1 MTELQ
6 QTYSRTQQILT
17 AFTEGD
23 GTGFRTIYSP
33 SAISPYDRVQTLR
46 FYGFI
51 TSLRMKVDI
60 NSIAESVLPNLEAD
74 ASRTERLTALRD
86 MEWRS
91 ARKQISFYLKT
102 ARVDWQQIF
111 DISLLN
117 RLPYYQV
124 NLLPYLTDNI
134 SFDTSNDCQIGARI
148 TDAGYGLLGS
158 ADRITIYGSVRE
170 EITTLPTDSKEISF
184 ATPYTFPINSTS
196 QIIIPANPNRQ
207 QVTLT
212 NTSLTTDIHINYGS
226 MAELGKGITLM
237 RGGGSYEIN
246 LQNLYRGAISA
257 ISASPAV
264 LTGIEAV

>member
-17 AFTEGD
+17 AFGAD
-23 GTGFRTIYSP
+23 DASMRIIYQP

-60 NSIAESVLPNLEAD
+60 RSIKEADIPNLEAD
-74 ASRTERLTALRD
+74 ASRLERLTAMRN
-86 MEWRS
+86 MEWKS
-91 ARKQISFYLKT
+91 PRKQITFFLRT
-102 ARVDWQQIF
+102 ATCPWQAIF
-111 DISLLN
+111 DVSLLN
-117 RLPYYQV
+117 RLPYYSV

-134 SFDTSNDCQIGARI
+134 SFDTSNDCLIGAQI
-148 TDAGYGLLGS
+148 TDAGYGLLEGE
-158 ADRITIYGSVRE
+158 DRVTLYGSVRE

-184 ATPYTFPINSTS
+184 ATPHSWTVNDESRLIL
-196 QIIIPANPNRQ
+196 PANPNRQ
-207 QVTLT
+207 QVTLV
-212 NTSLTTDIHINYGS
+212 NTSLTDEAYINYGG
-226 MAELGKGITLM
+226 MASLGQGITLM

-246 LQNLYRGAISA
+246 LSNLYRGAISA
-257 ISASPAV
+257 ISANPLT

>member
-17 AFTEGD
+17 AFD
-23 GTGFRTIYSP
+23 ADDASMRIIYQP

-60 NSIAESVLPNLEAD
+60 KSINEADLPDLEAD
-74 ASRTERLTALRD
+74 STRLERLTALRN

-91 ARKQISFYLKT
+91 PRKQITFFMRT
-102 ARVDWQQIF
+102 ANVSWQPIF

-117 RLPYYQV
+117 RLPYYAV

-134 SFDTSNDCQIGARI
+134 SFDTSNDCLIAAQI
-148 TDAGYGLLGS
+148 TNAGYGLLEG
-158 ADRITIYGSVRE
+158 ADRVTLYGSVRE

-184 ATPYTFPINSTS
+184 ATPYSWTIDDISS
-196 QIIIPANPNRQ
+196 LILPANPNRQ
-207 QVTLT
+207 QATLV
-212 NTSLTTDIHINYGS
+212 NTSLTDEVFINYGG
-226 MAELGKGITLM
+226 MASLGQGITLM

-246 LQNLYRGAISA
+246 LTNLYRGAISA
-257 ISASPAV
+257 ISANPV
-264 LTGIEAV
+264 TLTGIEAV

>member
-17 AFTEGD
+17 SFAQGD
-23 GTGFRTIYSP
+23 ASMRIIYQP
-33 SAISPYDRVQTLR
+33 SATSPYDRVQTLK

-51 TSLRMKVDI
+51 TSLRMRCDI
-60 NSIAESVLPNLEAD
+60 NSIAEGDMPNLDAD
-74 ASRTERLTALRD
+74 SSRMDRLLAMRD
-86 MEWRS
+86 MEWKS
-91 ARKQISFYLKT
+91 ARKQISFFIRT
-102 ARVDWQQIF
+102 AQVDWQPIF
-111 DISLLN
+111 DVSLLN

-124 NLLPYLTDNI
+124 NLLPYFTDNI
-134 SFDTSNDCQIGARI
+134 SFDTSNDCLIGAQV
-148 TDAGYGLLGS
+148 TNAGFGLLEGT
-158 ADRITIYGSVRE
+158 DRVTIYGSARE
-170 EITTLPTDSKEISF
+170 EITTLPTDAKEISF
-184 ATPYTFPINSTS
+184 ATPYIWQVSPQS

-212 NTSLTTDIHINYGS
+212 NTSLTTDININYGS
-226 MAELGKGITLM
+226 SAQLGRGITLM

-257 ISASPAV
+257 VASNQAD